1 MRQTPVNST
10 FYLPSNQEPLVTP
23 LSSSMPFKE
32 QGTLSRRFL
41 VGAAAALLLIPG
53 APMAAAAGGPPTEI
67 RQSQP
72 PTGEPLQ
79 MDAYILGP
87 GDVLDLQMLDPSAQ
101 AFGGSLEILNDGTA
115 SLALVGSAQLSGLT
129 LSQATQWITFL
140 YRRVLMRPEL
150 TLRVARLRPMQVSV
164 LGEVQNPG
172 LYSLSPSGEGS
183 TVVGAASTLPG
194 LPTVVSAIQKAGG
207 ITLNADL
214 RQVVLRRQLPGNGA
228 QLKQLDLNLVEL
240 LRNGNKRQ
248 NPFLFDGDTIM
259 IARASTPPPD
269 EALELGDAN
278 LSPQTINV
286 NVIGEVRSPGRIPLR
301 ANTPLMDA
309 LLSSGGPSDWR
320 ADERGVQL
328 IRVNRNG
335 TVERRNFA
343 VDYSQG
349 VSTEKNPPLREGDT
363 VLVSRSLYGKAVDI
377 LNQVILPIGQLLNIY
392 GLYDNIN
399 NRQ

>member
-1 MRQTPVNST
+1 MA
-10 FYLPSNQEPLVTP
+10 
-23 LSSSMPFKE
+23 
-32 QGTLSRRFL
+32 RRLL
-41 VGAAAALLLIPG
+41 VGAAATLLLTP
-53 APMAAAAGGPPTEI
+53 AVTTAAAAASAPTAPPAQI
-67 RQSQP
+67 RQPQP
-72 PTGEPLQ
+72 AVGEPLQ
-79 MDAYILGP
+79 LDAYILGP

-101 AFGGSLEILNDGTA
+101 ALGGSLEILNDGTA
-115 SLALVGSAQLSGLT
+115 SLALIGSAQLSGLT
-129 LSQATQWITFL
+129 LSQATQWLTLL
-140 YRRVLMRPEL
+140 YRRLLVRPEL

-172 LYSLSPSGEGS
+172 LYSLSPGGDGS
-183 TVVGAASTLPG
+183 TVSGAQVSSPG

-214 RQVVLRRQLPGNGA
+214 RQVVLRRRLPGNGA
-228 QLKQLDLNLVEL
+228 ELKQLDLNLVEL
-240 LRNGNKRQ
+240 IRNGNQRQ

-259 IARASTPPPD
+259 VARASTPPPD
-269 EALELGDAN
+269 EVLELGDGN
-278 LSPQTINV
+278 LSPQTITV
-286 NVIGEVRSPGRIPLR
+286 NVIGEVRSPGRLPLR

-309 LLSSGGPSDWR
+309 ILTAGGPDNWR

-335 TVERRNFA
+335 TVERRSFA

-377 LNQVILPIGQLLNIY
+377 LNQVILPVGQLLNIY
-392 GLYDNIN
+392 VLYDNIN
-399 NRQ
+399 NRL

>member
-1 MRQTPVNST
+1 M
-10 FYLPSNQEPLVTP
+10 PSQKPA
-23 LSSSMPFKE
+23 SMA
-32 QGTLSRRFL
+32 RRVL
-41 VGAAAALLLIPG
+41 VGAAATLLLTPTAITAG
-53 APMAAAAGGPPTEI
+53 AAASAATPPPAQI
-67 RQSQP
+67 RQPQP
-72 PTGEPLQ
+72 TVGEPLQ
-79 MDAYILGP
+79 LDAYILGP

-101 AFGGSLEILNDGTA
+101 ALGGSLEILNDGTA
-115 SLALVGSAQLSGLT
+115 SLALIGSAQLSGLT
-129 LSQATQWITFL
+129 LSQATQWLTLL
-140 YRRVLMRPEL
+140 YRRVLLRPEL

-183 TVVGAASTLPG
+183 TVQGAPASSPG

-214 RQVVLRRQLPGNGA
+214 RQVVLRRRLPGNGA
-228 QLKQLDLNLVEL
+228 ELKQLDLNLVEL
-240 LRNGNKRQ
+240 IRNGNQRQ

-269 EALELGDAN
+269 EVLELGDGN
-278 LSPQTINV
+278 LSPQTITV
-286 NVIGEVRSPGRIPLR
+286 NVIGEVRSPGRVPLR

-309 LLSSGGPSDWR
+309 ILTAGGPDNWR

-335 TVERRNFA
+335 TVERRSYA

-377 LNQVILPIGQLLNIY
+377 LNQVILPVGQLLNIFA
-392 GLYDNIN
+392 LYDNIN
-399 NRQ
+399 NRL